1 MFLRE
6 KAGQKRMVFNLSIN
20 PSINAYVPEQK
31 QEVETALEMLQKQRS
46 EMVVRPIFPYVQ
58 RFKDKRL
65 LGNVSDIS
73 SLFAKLVTFSEKK
86 EWNKA

>member
-6 KAGQKRMVFNLSIN
+6 KAGQKRIVFNLSIN
-20 PSINAYVPEQK
+20 PSVPEQK
-31 QEVETALEMLQKQRS
+31 SEIQTALEMLQKQRS

-65 LGNVSDIS
+65 LGNVEQ
-73 SLFAKLVTFSEKK
+73 LAKLITQTILIHGKM
-86 EWNKA
+86 